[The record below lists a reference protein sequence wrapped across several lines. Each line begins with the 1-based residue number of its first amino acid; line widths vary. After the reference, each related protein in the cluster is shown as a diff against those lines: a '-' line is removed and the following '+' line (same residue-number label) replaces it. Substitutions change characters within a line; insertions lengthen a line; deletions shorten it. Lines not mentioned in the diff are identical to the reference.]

1 MYPHSSVMM
10 ADESKPTV
18 VLLEQGCAAHVPLL
32 GHFHPGGGVV
42 RAEDSSE
49 AELPLTAPPAL
60 SLGRTAQLRMLRWD
74 LCAYRQ
80 LVRDVLD
87 SLWQNK

>member
-1 MYPHSSVMM
+1 M
-10 ADESKPTV
+10 AEKRKRTI
-18 VLLEQGCAAHVPLL
+18 VLLEQGCAARVPLL

-42 RAEDSSE
+42 RAEDSRE
-49 AELPLTAPPAL
+49 AEVPLSAPPAL
-60 SLGRTAQLRMLRWD
+60 SLSHSAQLRMLRTD

-87 SLWQNK
+87 SL